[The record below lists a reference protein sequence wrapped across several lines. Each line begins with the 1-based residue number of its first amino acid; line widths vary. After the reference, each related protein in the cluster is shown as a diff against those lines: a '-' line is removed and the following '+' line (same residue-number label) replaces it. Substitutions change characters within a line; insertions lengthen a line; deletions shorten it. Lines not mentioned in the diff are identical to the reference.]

1 MCLIAGYVSI
11 YKVFEIC
18 GAKIEAKLK
27 ISAYIRQEKVMCDN
41 SKEAIITKYTD
52 KSRYKPEHI
61 FGDVYVDKDRIA
73 LSKTNDE
80 EKEIF
85 NREFNAAKR
94 FSEHFN
100 CEVFLLP
107 PDENGHAIYVDKH
120 SNPDSIIKGLFI
132 DFKQAKNTDTSITRQ
147 LERGLGQA
155 EGVIITIEGDA
166 IIEKVV
172 QWLNGKINSMTKPH
186 DGFIVVV
193 ENKEGNYWTFTING
207 KRLSIEENLF
217 SAAQRLSPPGN

>member
-1 MCLIAGYVSI
+1 
-11 YKVFEIC
+11 
-18 GAKIEAKLK
+18 
-27 ISAYIRQEKVMCDN
+27 MCDN
-41 SKEAIITKYTD
+41 SKEALIAKYTD

-61 FGDVYVDKDRIA
+61 YGDVYVDKARIE

-85 NREFNAAKR
+85 YRELNAAKR
-94 FSEHFN
+94 FSKHFN

-107 PDENGHAIYVDKH
+107 PDENSHAIYLDKH

-155 EGVIITIEGDA
+155 EGVIITINGDTIITKVA
-166 IIEKVV
+166 IGYS
-172 QWLNGKINSMTKPH
+172 L
-186 DGFIVVV
+186 
-193 ENKEGNYWTFTING
+193 
-207 KRLSIEENLF
+207 
-217 SAAQRLSPPGN
+217 

>member
-1 MCLIAGYVSI
+1 
-11 YKVFEIC
+11 
-18 GAKIEAKLK
+18 
-27 ISAYIRQEKVMCDN
+27 MCDN
-41 SKEAIITKYTD
+41 SKEALIAKYTD

-61 FGDVYVDKDRIA
+61 YGDVYVDKARIE

-85 NREFNAAKR
+85 YRELNAAKR
-94 FSEHFN
+94 FSKHFN

-107 PDENGHAIYVDKH
+107 PDKNGHAIYLDKH

-155 EGVIITIEGDA
+155 EGVIITINGDT
-166 IIEKVV
+166 IITKVV
-172 QWLNGKINSMTKPH
+172 QWLNGKINTMTKPH

-193 ENKEGNYWTFTING
+193 ENNRGSYWIFTIRR

-217 SAAQRLSPPGN
+217 SAAQRHSPPGN

>member
-1 MCLIAGYVSI
+1 
-11 YKVFEIC
+11 
-18 GAKIEAKLK
+18 
-27 ISAYIRQEKVMCDN
+27 MCDN
-41 SKEAIITKYTD
+41 SKEALIAKYTD

-61 FGDVYVDKDRIA
+61 YGDVYVDKARIE

-85 NREFNAAKR
+85 YRELNAAKR
-94 FSEHFN
+94 FSKHFN

-107 PDENGHAIYVDKH
+107 PYENGHAIYLDKH

-155 EGVIITIEGDA
+155 EGVIITINGDT
-166 IIEKVV
+166 IITKVV
-172 QWLNGKINSMTKPH
+172 QWLNGKINTMTKPH

-193 ENKEGNYWTFTING
+193 ENNKGSYWIFTIKR

-217 SAAQRLSPPGN
+217 SAAQRHSPPGN

>member
-1 MCLIAGYVSI
+1 
-11 YKVFEIC
+11 
-18 GAKIEAKLK
+18 
-27 ISAYIRQEKVMCDN
+27 MCDN
-41 SKEAIITKYTD
+41 SKEALIAKYTD

-61 FGDVYVDKDRIA
+61 YGDVYVDKARIE

-85 NREFNAAKR
+85 YRELNAAKR
-94 FSEHFN
+94 FSKHFN

-107 PDENGHAIYVDKH
+107 PDENGHAIYLDKH

-155 EGVIITIEGDA
+155 EGVIITINGDT
-166 IIEKVV
+166 IITKVV
-172 QWLNGKINSMTKPH
+172 QWLNGKINTMTKPH

-193 ENKEGNYWTFTING
+193 ENNKGSYWIFTIKR

-217 SAAQRLSPPGN
+217 SAAQRHSPPGN

>member
-1 MCLIAGYVSI
+1 
-11 YKVFEIC
+11 
-18 GAKIEAKLK
+18 
-27 ISAYIRQEKVMCDN
+27 MCDN
-41 SKEAIITKYTD
+41 SKEAIITKYID

-120 SNPDSIIKGLFI
+120 SNPDSIIHGRLI
-132 DFKQAKNTDTSITRQ
+132 DFKKAKGTDRSIIKK
-147 LERGLGQA
+147 LERGVSQA
-155 EGVIITIEGDA
+155 EGIIITIENETPIYKA
-166 IIEKVV
+166 V
-172 QWLNGKINSMTKPH
+172 QWLNGVLNTMTNPH
-186 DGFIVVV
+186 DGFIVII
-193 ENKEGNYWTFTING
+193 EDNKGIYGVYTVNG
-207 KRLSIEENLF
+207 KRLSIEESLF
-217 SAAQRLSPPGN
+217 SATRRLSPPDIKNIPPGTMNCQYLIFLEDFI

>member
-1 MCLIAGYVSI
+1 
-11 YKVFEIC
+11 
-18 GAKIEAKLK
+18 
-27 ISAYIRQEKVMCDN
+27 MCDN
-41 SKEAIITKYTD
+41 SKKAIIIKYTD

-120 SNPDSIIKGLFI
+120 SNPDAIIQGHFI
-132 DFKQAKNTDTSITRQ
+132 DFKQAIGTDRSISKR
-147 LERGLGQA
+147 LEYGVGQS
-155 EGVIITIEGDA
+155 EGFVITIENDTP
-166 IIEKVV
+166 IEKAK
-172 QWLNGKINSMTKPH
+172 QWINGTLNVLKNEY
-186 DGFIVVV
+186 DGFIVVI
-193 ENKEGNYWTFTING
+193 EDNKGNYETYSVNK
-207 KRLSIEENLF
+207 KRLSLEESLF
-217 SAAQRLSPPGN
+217 LATRRLSPPDVKNIP

>member
-1 MCLIAGYVSI
+1 
-11 YKVFEIC
+11 
-18 GAKIEAKLK
+18 
-27 ISAYIRQEKVMCDN
+27 MCDN
-41 SKEAIITKYTD
+41 SKEALIAKYTD

-61 FGDVYVDKDRIA
+61 YGDVYVDKARIA
-73 LSKTNDE
+73 LSKKNNE

-85 NREFNAAKR
+85 YRELNAAKR
-94 FSEHFN
+94 FSKHFN

-107 PDENGHAIYVDKH
+107 PDKNGHAIYLDKH
-120 SNPDSIIKGLFI
+120 SNPDSIIKGSFI

-155 EGVIITIEGDA
+155 EGVIITINGDT
-166 IIEKVV
+166 IITKVV
-172 QWLNGKINSMTKPH
+172 QWLNGKINTMTKPH

-193 ENKEGNYWTFTING
+193 ENNKGSYWIFTIKR

-217 SAAQRLSPPGN
+217 SAAQRHSPPGN

>member
-1 MCLIAGYVSI
+1 
-11 YKVFEIC
+11 
-18 GAKIEAKLK
+18 
-27 ISAYIRQEKVMCDN
+27 MCDN
-41 SKEAIITKYTD
+41 SKEALIAKYTD
-52 KSRYKPEHI
+52 KSWYKPEHI
-61 FGDVYVDKDRIA
+61 YGDVYVDKARIE

-85 NREFNAAKR
+85 YRELNAAKR
-94 FSEHFN
+94 FSKHFN

-107 PDENGHAIYVDKH
+107 PDENGHAIYLDKH

-132 DFKQAKNTDTSITRQ
+132 DFKQAKNTDNSITRQ

-155 EGVIITIEGDA
+155 EGVIITINGDT
-166 IIEKVV
+166 IITKVV
-172 QWLNGKINSMTKPH
+172 QWLNGKINTMTKPH

-193 ENKEGNYWTFTING
+193 ENNKGSYWIFTIKR

-217 SAAQRLSPPGN
+217 SAAQRHSPPGN

>member
-1 MCLIAGYVSI
+1 
-11 YKVFEIC
+11 
-18 GAKIEAKLK
+18 
-27 ISAYIRQEKVMCDN
+27 MCDN
-41 SKEAIITKYTD
+41 SKEIIIAKYTD
-52 KSRYKPEHI
+52 KSRYKPGNI
-61 FGDVYVDKDRIA
+61 FGDVYVDQERIA

-85 NREFNAAKR
+85 DRELNAAKR
-94 FSEHFN
+94 FSKHFN

-107 PDENGHAIYVDKH
+107 PNGNGHAIYVDKH

-155 EGVIITIEGDA
+155 EGIIITIEGDT
-166 IIEKVV
+166 IIKKAV

-186 DGFIVVV
+186 EGFIVVV
-193 ENKEGNYWTFTING
+193 ENKEGKYWTFSVKG
-207 KRLSIEENLF
+207 KRLSIEESLF

>member
-1 MCLIAGYVSI
+1 
-11 YKVFEIC
+11 
-18 GAKIEAKLK
+18 
-27 ISAYIRQEKVMCDN
+27 MCDN
-41 SKEAIITKYTD
+41 SKEALIAKYTD

-61 FGDVYVDKDRIA
+61 YGDVYVDKARIE

-85 NREFNAAKR
+85 YRELNAAKR
-94 FSEHFN
+94 FSKHFN

-107 PDENGHAIYVDKH
+107 PDENSHAIYLDKH

-155 EGVIITIEGDA
+155 EGVIITINGDT
-166 IIEKVV
+166 IITKVV
-172 QWLNGKINSMTKPH
+172 QWLNGKINTMTKPH

-193 ENKEGNYWTFTING
+193 ESNKGSYWIFTIKR

-217 SAAQRLSPPGN
+217 SAAQRHSPPGN